1 MNHHILITSAV
12 DRELELI
19 TGTMIRTG
27 QKTIGN
33 RSVIEGNL
41 GNHQIRL
48 IVSGPG
54 LVNTVQAITA
64 CIENKKPAMIIQ
76 TGCAGA
82 FRESGLQPG
91 DIGIADEE
99 VDIHLGIEPAS
110 PYEPVKELPFPV
122 LIKNHSVYKNRY
134 KSDTKLA
141 DYAEKTLGRSMEKI
155 GVRVRKGTF
164 VTVATITATD
174 EKAANLFHQY
184 TAIMEAMEGSGA
196 AHLAV
201 LYDIPFLEI
210 RSASNMV
217 GKRERFEWNLPLA
230 CRRSNEAVITFLDS
244 WAPGGVV

>member
-12 DRELELI
+12 DQELEHI

-41 GNHQIRL
+41 GNHQVRL

-82 FRESGLQPG
+82 FRESGLHPG

-110 PYEPVKELPFPV
+110 PYDTVRELPFPV
-122 LIKNHSVYKNRY
+122 LIKNHSIYKNRY
-134 KSDTKLA
+134 KFDTKLA

-174 EKAANLFHQY
+174 KKAASLFHQY

-210 RSASNMV
+210 RCASNMV